1 MYSANEEGGYDRPIV
16 ASRRTERIPGA
27 MAALA
32 AQATGAMPRGVC
44 WHYCRPP
51 VVRLKLESEA
61 RALAREV
68 TAGS

>member
-1 MYSANEEGGYDRPIV
+1 
-16 ASRRTERIPGA
+16 